1 MTSLS
6 DHCPGSRCYDG
17 REQDPFD
24 GFGAVVVVCVVILLL
39 MAYVAYRLMQRP

>member
-24 GFGAVVVVCVVILLL
+24 GFGAVVVVCGVILLL
-39 MAYVAYRLMQRP
+39 MAYVAAKLSDRF